1 MNEESLCYLGT
12 VQDSLCD
19 TGVISYPVPRD
30 TVCFSM
36 VHINF
41 LKKIVY
47 GLIGFLLF
55 LTICLWNESKKG
67 YSVSLKLESKNF
79 QLPRTLQFL
88 ARRLETKPV
97 YMTTVTS
104 SPRGSSVPNDARD
117 RPWTER
123 FRAKVW
129 DEDSSSKNLP
139 PRLQKVRKNYLHMNK
154 YNVTF
159 QGERQLKKLNFSAL
173 LCQLANR
180 VKVTMIE
187 GTDFPFNTS
196 EWENS
201 LPLKNI
207 RASVGQLDTCAVVS
221 SAGSL
226 KASYL
231 GREIDSHDAVMRFN
245 GAPTRKF
252 EQDVGQKT
260 TFRLVNSQ
268 LVTSARHNFL
278 QDSLY
283 KEGILI
289 VWDPSP
295 YHSEI
300 PEWYKKP
307 DYDFFQKYKQYRKE
321 NPRQPFYILNPKMP
335 WELWDILQENSPE
348 DIQPNPPS
356 SGMLGIVIMMS
367 LCDKVDVYEFLPSK
381 RKTDICY
388 YYQRFFDSA
397 CTMGAYHPLLFEKNM
412 VKHLNQGADEDIYL
426 KGKVTV
432 SGFRN
437 VRC

>member
-1 MNEESLCYLGT
+1 MNEEFFFHLAT

-19 TGVISYPVPRD
+19 IGVIPYPVPRD

-36 VHINF
+36 VPINF
-41 LKKIVY
+41 LRKIMY
-47 GLIGFLLF
+47 GLLAFFLF

-67 YSVSLKLESKNF
+67 YSVSQRLESKNF
-79 QLPRTLQFL
+79 QLSKNLHFL
-88 ARRLETKPV
+88 TRRVSPKSM
-97 YMTTVTS
+97 YATTMAD
-104 SPRGSSVPNDARD
+104 SPRGSSIPNGAREKLQV
-117 RPWTER
+117 ER
-123 FRAKVW
+123 FNAKVW
-129 DEDSSSKNLP
+129 DADSSSKNLP

-159 QGERQLKKLNFSAL
+159 KGKRQSKKLSVNAL

-180 VKVTMIE
+180 LKVTMIE
-187 GTDFPFNTS
+187 QTDFPFNTS

-201 LPLKNI
+201 MPEKSI
-207 RASVGQLDTCAVVS
+207 RDSFGQLGTCAVVS

-231 GREIDSHDAVMRFN
+231 GKEIDNHDAVMRFN

-252 EQDVGQKT
+252 EADVGQKT

-268 LVTSARHNFL
+268 LVTSSKHNFL

-307 DYDFFQKYKQYRKE
+307 DYNFFQNYKQYRKE
-321 NPRQPFYILNPKMP
+321 NPNQPFYILTPKMP

-367 LCDKVDVYEFLPSK
+367 FCDKVDIYEFLPSK
-381 RKTDICY
+381 RKTDVCY

-412 VKHLNQGADEDIYL
+412 VKHLNQGTDEDIYL

-437 VRC
+437 IHC

>member
-1 MNEESLCYLGT
+1 MNEESFFHLAT
-12 VQDSLCD
+12 VQDSFCN
-19 TGVISYPVPRD
+19 TGVISCAGPRD
-30 TVCFSM
+30 TVCVSM

-41 LKKIVY
+41 FKKIIY
-47 GLIGFLLF
+47 GLLAFVLF
-55 LTICLWNESKKG
+55 LTICVWNESKKG

-79 QLPRTLQFL
+79 QLPRNLQVL
-88 ARRLETKPV
+88 ARKLGPKPV
-97 YMTTVTS
+97 YVATMAD
-104 SPRGSSVPNDARD
+104 SPRGSSVPGGAKD
-117 RPWTER
+117 RPQTER
-123 FRAKVW
+123 YNSKVW

-159 QGERQLKKLNFSAL
+159 RGERQPKKLSEAAL
-173 LCQLANR
+173 LCQLASR
-180 VKVTMIE
+180 VKVSMIE
-187 GTDFPFNTS
+187 ATDFPFNSS
-196 EWENS
+196 EWASS
-201 LPLKNI
+201 LPQKNI
-207 RASVGQLDTCAVVS
+207 RAAFGRLGTCAVVS

-226 KASYL
+226 KSSSL
-231 GREIDSHDAVMRFN
+231 GKEIDSHDAVMRFN

-268 LVTSARHNFL
+268 LVTSAKHNFL

-283 KEGILI
+283 KEGTLI

-295 YHSEI
+295 YHSEV

-307 DYDFFQKYKQYRKE
+307 DYNFFQNYKQYRKE
-321 NPRQPFYILNPKMP
+321 NPDQPFYILNPKMP

-367 LCDKVDVYEFLPSK
+367 FCDKVDIYEFLPSK

-426 KGKVTV
+426 RGKVTV
-432 SGFRN
+432 AGFRSA
-437 VRC
+437 RC